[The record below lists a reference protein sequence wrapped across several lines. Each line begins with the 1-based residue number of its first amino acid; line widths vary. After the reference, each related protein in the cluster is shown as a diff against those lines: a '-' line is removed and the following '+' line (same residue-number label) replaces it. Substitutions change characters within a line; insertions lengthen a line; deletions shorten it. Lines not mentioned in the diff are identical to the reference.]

1 MAPFASAK
9 ASRMTMLQ
17 PFRGGCYSIVEL
29 DVVGSG
35 MRVICCFPFDF
46 ELVNCD
52 DAVGGRRLE
61 GKIVVLE

>member
-1 MAPFASAK
+1 
-9 ASRMTMLQ
+9 MLQ